1 MAAHTLKHLKDIFLL
16 HEGHLAVYLRELGLA
31 VGTQVFI
38 AEALAD
44 LEVAV
49 NTCHHTEL
57 LEGLRTLR
65 QGIELTGVHARRH
78 NEVACAFGSGT
89 NENRGFHFEESFAVE
104 IAAHLDCHLVTQF
117 KILAHSRT
125 A

>member
-1 MAAHTLKHLKDIFLL
+1 MPCHLVKLRQLYTSNLAEEVAAHALKHLENIFLL
-16 HEGHLAVYLRELGLA
+16 HKGHLAVYLRELGLA

-57 LEGLRTLR
+57 LECLRTLR
-65 QGIELTGVHARRH
+65 QGIELTRVHAARYDK
-78 NEVACAFGSGT
+78 VAGTFG
-89 NENRGFHFEESFAVE
+89 RG
-104 IAAHLDCHLVTQF
+104 C
-117 KILAHSRT
+117 
-125 A
+125 